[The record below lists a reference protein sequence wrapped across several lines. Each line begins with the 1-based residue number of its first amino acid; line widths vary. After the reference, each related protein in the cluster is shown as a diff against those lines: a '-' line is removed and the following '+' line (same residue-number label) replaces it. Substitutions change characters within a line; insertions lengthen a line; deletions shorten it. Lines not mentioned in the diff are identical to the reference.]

1 MNIATLSI
9 IIATPFII
17 LMLICLILEQ
27 RKIIDRKTDEHEKP
41 ESN

>member
-27 RKIIDRKTDEHEKP
+27 KAIDRKTDEHEKP

>member
-9 IIATPFII
+9 IIAAPFII
-17 LMLICLILEQ
+17 LMIICLILEQ
-27 RKIIDRKTDEHEKP
+27 RRINGRKTDEHEKP